1 MPSVKN
7 TQSNSEYHHEIDG
20 LRAISVVV
28 IVLFHLKV
36 AGFLGGFIGVD
47 IFFVISGYLITR
59 IILFNLAEGSFTFN
73 DFYTRRI
80 TRILPA
86 LVATV
91 VVILP
96 LAMYL
101 QQPAALVH
109 TAKESI
115 YALFSLS
122 NVYFW
127 TESSYWA
134 PASEKYVLLHTW
146 SLGVEEQFYLVYPL
160 LLVAFHRLAGIK
172 GVIALLLVIVV
183 VGTIASEMM
192 LKTDRSAAFFFT
204 PLRFYE
210 FALGGLAVALTGGRV
225 LQKSPWVSGIATL
238 IGLALIFYGAITFN
252 AFTAL
257 PGITILVPLLGALLI
272 LLAGPSPSARILL
285 MNPVMSWLGK
295 ISYSLYLVHWP
306 IIVFY
311 RYYYGSDLTVPEQA
325 ALFLLILAAAAL
337 LNRTV
342 ERRFRLSH
350 HGKTTASGVPSRS
363 VLLGILVAIIFI
375 STICALLITTKGWPS
390 RMPDGAQ
397 ALMEIR
403 LQKDMKLLIKFL
415 KEHCT
420 PQGEVFCGGRQPGKF
435 NILLLADSRGPDIYI
450 ALKAAYPDANI
461 QTSYAPGCAPV
472 FSPDVGS
479 SPFFADCPQLNEER
493 LKIALDAPAGD
504 IIFLAQNLNDWRS
517 AAVLET
523 VKRLREAGKT
533 VYLLGQFKFVEERS
547 PIELSI
553 DMLRF
558 DPEGTNFE
566 KYVIA
571 NPFEMDEEYADQVR
585 GMGAVYIS
593 NKGFF
598 YDGGYHFTDRK
609 TGKFLTFDGRHLN
622 SFGAGKFGIYLRE
635 NYPLQ

>member
-1 MPSVKN
+1 
-7 TQSNSEYHHEIDG
+7 
-20 LRAISVVV
+20 
-28 IVLFHLKV
+28 
-36 AGFLGGFIGVD
+36 
-47 IFFVISGYLITR
+47 
-59 IILFNLAEGSFTFN
+59 
-73 DFYTRRI
+73 
-80 TRILPA
+80 
-86 LVATV
+86 
-91 VVILP
+91 
-96 LAMYL
+96 
-101 QQPAALVH
+101 
-109 TAKESI
+109 
-115 YALFSLS
+115 
-122 NVYFW
+122 
-127 TESSYWA
+127 
-134 PASEKYVLLHTW
+134 
-146 SLGVEEQFYLVYPL
+146 
-160 LLVAFHRLAGIK
+160 
-172 GVIALLLVIVV
+172 
-183 VGTIASEMM
+183 
-192 LKTDRSAAFFFT
+192 
-204 PLRFYE
+204 
-210 FALGGLAVALTGGRV
+210 
-225 LQKSPWVSGIATL
+225 
-238 IGLALIFYGAITFN
+238 
-252 AFTAL
+252 
-257 PGITILVPLLGALLI
+257 
-272 LLAGPSPSARILL
+272 
-285 MNPVMSWLGK
+285 
-295 ISYSLYLVHWP
+295 
-306 IIVFY
+306 
-311 RYYYGSDLTVPEQA
+311 
-325 ALFLLILAAAAL
+325 
-337 LNRTV
+337 
-342 ERRFRLSH
+342 
-350 HGKTTASGVPSRS
+350 
-363 VLLGILVAIIFI
+363 
-375 STICALLITTKGWPS
+375 
-390 RMPDGAQ
+390 
-397 ALMEIR
+397 MEIR

-461 QTSYAPGCAPV
+461 QTSYASGCAPV
-472 FSPDVGS
+472 FSPSIGS